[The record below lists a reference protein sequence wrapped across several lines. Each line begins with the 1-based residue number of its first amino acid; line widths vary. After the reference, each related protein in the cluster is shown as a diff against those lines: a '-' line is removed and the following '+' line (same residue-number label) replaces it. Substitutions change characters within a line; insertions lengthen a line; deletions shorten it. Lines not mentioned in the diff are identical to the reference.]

1 MDERAVQGVPWTMI
15 TFGAMKVF
23 GVLTTIVLS
32 RLLTPGDFGLFALAT
47 LGIGLLSVFNGN
59 WLGATLI
66 VRADMDE
73 RAAGTVL
80 TMLLVSG
87 VILGG
92 LLALLAPLAASA
104 FNQPRLEG
112 ILMVV
117 AVILVFSGM
126 NWFYGVILMKEFEF
140 RRRFLVQL
148 ARSIAFSGVALT
160 LGIMGAGVWSLVL
173 GYLAGHVAN
182 GVALFVVAPY
192 RVKPALDRSRV
203 MDIMRGSRGFLGQ
216 ELAEFFEQN
225 ADYISIGQV
234 LGSAQLGYYSM
245 GFRQAELPYL
255 AIADPVGTV
264 TFPAFARMRHEG
276 KDVKKPFLT
285 ALRMV
290 CLLTC
295 PLGIIMSAA
304 AHPFT
309 LAIFGPKWLPMT
321 GVLTVMGIWSIMR
334 PLQTT
339 FGRLLN
345 SLGAAWLYGR
355 ISVFGLLPFT
365 VGTVVAAK
373 TSGIEAV
380 AGVLLAYI
388 LVTGVLLMRVV
399 DRRIGISFGSQWA
412 ALRPMLF
419 ASAVS
424 WVATRATAD
433 GLSSVQPIICL
444 IASSVACLLVYVAVL
459 SLSDR
464 DVLRTATRHARRAM
478 PRRRAPVVAATS

>member
-1 MDERAVQGVPWTMI
+1 MDERAVQGVPWTMV
-15 TFGAMKVF
+15 TFGAIKVI
-23 GVLTTIVLS
+23 GVATTVVLS
-32 RLLTPGDFGLFALAT
+32 RLLAPGDFGLFALAT
-47 LGIGLLSVFNGN
+47 LGISLLSIFNGN

-66 VRADMDE
+66 VRTDMDA
-73 RAAGTVL
+73 RASGTVL
-80 TMLLVSG
+80 TMLLASG

-126 NWFYGVILMKEFEF
+126 NWFYGVILEKEFEF
-140 RRRFLVQL
+140 RRRFVVQVVR
-148 ARSIAFSGVALT
+148 AIAFSGVALT
-160 LGIMGAGVWSLVL
+160 LGFLGAGVWSLVL

-182 GVALFVVAPY
+182 GVALFVLSPY
-192 RVKPALDRSRV
+192 RVRPAFERSRAR
-203 MDIMRGSRGFLGQ
+203 DIVRGSRGFLGQ
-216 ELAEFFEQN
+216 EFAEFFEQN
-225 ADYISIGQV
+225 ADYISIGQI
-234 LGSAQLGYYSM
+234 LGSTQLGFYSM
-245 GFRQAELPYL
+245 AFRQAELPYL

-276 KDVKKPFLT
+276 KDVKQPFLT

-290 CLLTC
+290 CLLSC
-295 PLGIIMSAA
+295 PLGIIMSAGA
-304 AHPFT
+304 YPFT

-321 GVLTVMGIWSIMR
+321 GVLTVMGIWAIIR
-334 PLQTT
+334 PLQAT

-355 ISVFGLLPFT
+355 ISVIGLLPFT

-373 TSGIEAV
+373 NWGIEAV
-380 AGVLLAYI
+380 AVVLLAYI
-388 LVTGVLLMRVV
+388 VTTAVPIMWVVARRAGVSM
-399 DRRIGISFGSQWA
+399 GSQWA

-424 WVATRATAD
+424 WVATRATAN
-433 GLSSVQPIICL
+433 GLSNVQPIICL
-444 IASSVACLLVYVAVL
+444 FAASAACLLVYLAVL
-459 SLSDR
+459 ALSDR
-464 DVLRTATRHARRAM
+464 DALRTATRHARRIV
-478 PRRRAPVVAATS
+478 PRRTPAVATP